1 MTPQRNQRLTFK
13 QWNEALIKSIPTIL
27 TMENFRITKGGA
39 LRLKELA
46 RNNRPAVRPEVYLE
60 ELIEDTYR
68 TRFRK

>member
-1 MTPQRNQRLTFK
+1 MTRQRNQSLTFQ

-27 TMENFRITKGGA
+27 TMENFRITKGVA
-39 LRLKELA
+39 MMLKELA

-68 TRFRK
+68 KRFRK

>member
-1 MTPQRNQRLTFK
+1 MTSQPNRRLTFK

-27 TMENFRITKGGA
+27 TMENFRITKGVA
-39 LRLKELA
+39 MMLKELA

>member
-1 MTPQRNQRLTFK
+1 
-13 QWNEALIKSIPTIL
+13 
-27 TMENFRITKGGA
+27 MENFRITKGVA
-39 LRLKELA
+39 AMLKELA

>member
-1 MTPQRNQRLTFK
+1 MTPQRKQRLTFK

-27 TMENFRITKGGA
+27 TMENFRITKGVA
-39 LRLKELA
+39 AMLKELA

-68 TRFRK
+68 SRFRK

>member
-1 MTPQRNQRLTFK
+1 MTPHRNQRLTFK
-13 QWNEALIKSIPTIL
+13 LWNEALIKSIPTIL
-27 TMENFRITKGGA
+27 TMENFRITKGVA
-39 LRLKELA
+39 MMLKELA

>member
-1 MTPQRNQRLTFK
+1 MKRQRNQRLTFK

-27 TMENFRITKGGA
+27 TMENFRITKGVA
-39 LRLKELA
+39 AMLKELA
-46 RNNRPAVRPEVYLE
+46 RNNRPSVRPEVYLE